1 MFLSPKIILDGYN
14 KGLFPMAESSNDP
27 FIYWVDPKERGIIK
41 LNEFKISRSLKKE
54 LKKSHFKIKVNQN
67 FEKTINLCARNL
79 NRKST
84 WINNQIIENYIKL
97 FEIGVAKSIE
107 CFENDKLIGGLYG
120 LIVGKIFCG
129 ESMFSIKENA
139 SKIAL
144 TYLAALLKQGGFKFI
159 DTQFYSDHLKQFGTK
174 KISKN
179 KYLKLLK
186 DNKLLENPI
195 FPEKL
200 EKNVLDYF
208 K

>member
-1 MFLSPKIILDGYN
+1 
-14 KGLFPMAESSNDP
+14 MADSFYDP
-27 FIYWVDPKERGIIK
+27 FVYWVDPKERGIIK

-107 CFENDKLIGGLYG
+107 CFENDKLVGGLYG

-129 ESMFSIKENA
+129 ESMFSIKKNS
-139 SKIAL
+139 SKISMV
-144 TYLAALLKQGGFKFI
+144 YLAAFLKEGGFKYI
-159 DTQFYSDHLKQFGTK
+159 DTQFYSEHLKQFGTK
-174 KISKN
+174 KIEKE
-179 KYLKLLK
+179 KYLEILSQHGKK
-186 DNKLLENPI
+186 DVV
-195 FPEKL
+195 FPEKIKKDVL
-200 EKNVLDYF
+200 EYF
-208 K
+208 I

>member
-14 KGLFPMAESSNDP
+14 KGLFPMADSFYDP
-27 FIYWVDPKERGIIK
+27 FVYWVEPKERGIIK

-97 FEIGVAKSIE
+97 FEIGIAKSIE

-174 KISKN
+174 KISRN

-195 FPEKL
+195 FPERL

>member
-1 MFLSPKIILDGYN
+1 MFLSTDLVLKAYE
-14 KGLFPMAESSNDP
+14 KGIFPMSDSNYDP
-27 FIYWVDPKERGIIK
+27 YIYWVEPKERGVIDLK
-41 LNEFKISRSLKKE
+41 EFKVSKSLTKLIRKDI
-54 LKKSHFKIKVNQN
+54 HKVEINSN
-67 FEKTINLCARNL
+67 FEKVINLCAKNKK
-79 NRKST
+79 RKNS
-84 WINNQIIENYIKL
+84 WINKQIIENYIKL
-97 FEIGVAKSIE
+97 HKLGFAKSIE
-107 CFENDKLIGGLYG
+107 CYFDKSLVGGLYG
-120 LIVGKIFCG
+120 IIVGRIFCG
-129 ESMFSIKENA
+129 ESMFSIRENA

-174 KISKN
+174 KISRN

-195 FPEKL
+195 FPERL

>member
-14 KGLFPMAESSNDP
+14 KGLFPMADSFYDP
-27 FIYWVDPKERGIIK
+27 FVYWVDPKERGIIK

-54 LKKSHFKIKVNQN
+54 LKKNHFKIKVNQN
-67 FEKTINLCARNL
+67 FEKTINLCAKNL

-129 ESMFSIKENA
+129 ESMFSIKKNS
-139 SKIAL
+139 SKVAL
-144 TYLAALLKQGGFKFI
+144 VYLAAYLKQGGFKFI
-159 DTQFYSDHLKQFGTK
+159 DTQFFSNHLEQFGTIKVSRERFLKILEKNRDDNLSFPK
-174 KISKN
+174 KLS
-179 KYLKLLK
+179 
-186 DNKLLENPI
+186 
-195 FPEKL
+195 
-200 EKNVLDYF
+200 KNVLDYF
-208 K
+208 